1 MAEVLLIQLITVE
14 ERSKQRIRRINIR
27 VYQKNRKL

>member
-1 MAEVLLIQLITVE
+1 MEEVLLIQLITIE

-27 VYQKNRKL
+27 SYQKNRKL